1 MTWLQNQPVFSTHIR
16 ALLLVFLSGAFAG
29 GGARWVRKWEAK
41 ALQTFLRLSLR
52 EEPKCPV
59 TMQRIFGG
67 SKKARYTCYSQG
79 NG

>member
-1 MTWLQNQPVFSTHIR
+1 M
-16 ALLLVFLSGAFAG
+16 LVFLSGAFAG

-67 SKKARYTCYSQG
+67 SKRHGTLVIRRGTAEL
-79 NG
+79 NWENV